1 MKSYMPIRDKC
12 DYKKQSNISFHVEDK
27 YNEIRFMEININSFF
42 PILRGDPNKVET
54 SMKECY
60 SSFLSYKIINNNYSI
75 YNFIRNYR
83 KIRNSIHSMVKT
95 DIYPINIYKKM
106 CSKLVNC
113 LVIKNKKG
121 L

>member
-83 KIRNSIHSMVKT
+83 KIRNSIYNMVKM
-95 DIYPINIYKKM
+95 DIYPINICAKITPR
-106 CSKLVNC
+106 LVDH
-113 LVIKNKKG
+113 LLLK
-121 L
+121 